1 MRGLGNDFRFWVM
14 SMMRIVREDVED
26 VRDSLWKRRGKGSLR
41 SLRNDIIFYRG
52 YFYDILRLRIF

>member
-1 MRGLGNDFRFWVM
+1 MRGLANDFRFWVM

-26 VRDSLWKRRGKGSLR
+26 VRDSLWKRRGKGSLS